1 MDAATPALDTSRL
14 VLTATDVQSKA
25 ASRVLFA
32 DHILVRRGLVI
43 PGRAE
48 GNRRVWRFVPL
59 HRIRGIEVVPGDPW
73 GLAKPSP
80 PG

>member
-1 MDAATPALDTSRL
+1 MDAATPALDTSRP

-25 ASRVLFA
+25 ANRVLFA
-32 DHILVRRGLVI
+32 GNILVRQGMVT
-43 PGRAE
+43 PGRAG
-48 GNRRVWRFVPL
+48 GNRVWRFVPL
-59 HRIRGIEVVPGDPW
+59 HRIRGIEVVPGAPW